1 VNITGREMIDASGE
15 AMYVGHNEIETGRKV
30 NVTNR
35 APRDVSQRGMY
46 VGRKVIETSRK
57 VTGRGTIDANRKMID
72 ASGEAISLSR
82 KVMIAGHH
90 PHRIRNKGKIVSGT
104 NRGSFQ

>member
-1 VNITGREMIDASGE
+1 MTDVIGE
-15 AMYVGHNEIETGRKV
+15 ATYAGHNEIETGRKV
-30 NVTNR
+30 NVINQ
-35 APRDVSQRGMY
+35 APRDVNQKGMY

-57 VTGRGTIDANRKMID
+57 VVSRETIDANRKMID
-72 ASGEAISLSR
+72 VSREAISLSR

-90 PHRIRNKGKIVSGT
+90 PHRIRNKVKIVSGT